1 MLLRFKVSGFLPLAS
16 ISLVLIIIGAAFQ
29 TVTIVIPPSR
39 VLLVPLPVFA
49 ALPAAVLVGYIGA
62 NEPKI
67 LARTA
72 VRNLSLRRLL
82 EQCLATVIIICT
94 ALLVANLQPQ
104 GNLIAGLR
112 DFIGL
117 WGLAGVARAIMPAK
131 SAWFLPF
138 ALFATSVVAGTNGQS
153 IAWWAW
159 LVAPNDNQSALAAAG
174 IAAVIGAI
182 AVAAD
187 PTRPKH

>member
-1 MLLRFKVSGFLPLAS
+1 
-16 ISLVLIIIGAAFQ
+16 
-29 TVTIVIPPSR
+29 
-39 VLLVPLPVFA
+39 
-49 ALPAAVLVGYIGA
+49 
-62 NEPKI
+62 
-67 LARTA
+67 
-72 VRNLSLRRLL
+72 
-82 EQCLATVIIICT
+82 
-94 ALLVANLQPQ
+94 VANLQPQ

-159 LVAPNDNQSALAAAG
+159 LVAPNDNQSALAVAG